1 MINEIKIAEIVQMT
15 CEEAEE
21 NNFVLLC
28 QEGEVRADV
37 VEVECQLDDEVAQL
51 TGAGP
56 GEDADLPDLDQVG
69 SWVSD
74 LTPVTTAPSILY
86 THINNNIVY
95 HPADPAIRGGDWVAP
110 QQKILFNKS
119 ATFPRQSQKCEETEP
134 SESGLYY
141 QGKAGPDLVMMKLFV
156 FLSWWR

>member
-1 MINEIKIAEIVQMT
+1 MNEIKIAEIVQMT

-21 NNFVLLC
+21 TSFVLLC

-37 VEVECQLDDEVAQL
+37 VEVECELDQEVAQL

-56 GEDADLPDLDQVG
+56 TDDADLPDLDTFQVG

-74 LTPVTTAPSILY
+74 LAPSTTTPAILY
-86 THINNNIVY
+86 SHINNNIVY
-95 HPADPAIRGGDWVAP
+95 HQADQAAIRGEDWVAP

-119 ATFPRQSQKCEETEP
+119 ATFPRQNQKCEETEP

-141 QGKAGPDLVMMKLFV
+141 QGKELSDLVI
-156 FLSWWR
+156 S